1 MGLVLSVPTVLMGL
15 SRSLHIINTSN
26 SCKVSEDTEG
36 ADVSELIKTQ
46 ILETIYVGGDDTRGK
61 MYLR

>member
-61 MYLR
+61 MYSR

>member
-1 MGLVLSVPTVLMGL
+1 MVLVLSVPTVLVSL
-15 SRSLHIINTSN
+15 SWSLHIINTSN

-61 MYLR
+61 MYSR